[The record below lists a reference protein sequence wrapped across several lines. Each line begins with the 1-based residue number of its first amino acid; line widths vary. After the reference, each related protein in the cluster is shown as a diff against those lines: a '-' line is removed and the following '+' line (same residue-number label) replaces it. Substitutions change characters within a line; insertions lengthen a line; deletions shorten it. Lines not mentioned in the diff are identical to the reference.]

1 MTESRD
7 VRRTPGWSAAVT
19 EARLPVDDPTGPGR
33 RFFSC
38 RIAEEA
44 AGFGGIERHGAHGLL
59 RSIPVPETRRGAA
72 VTVRPPVEVPV
83 LVLQAALRRW
93 FEARA

>member
-19 EARLPVDDPTGPGR
+19 EAGLPVDDPTGPGR
-33 RFFSC
+33 RFVSC

-59 RSIPVPETRRGAA
+59 RSIPAPERRRVAA
-72 VTVRPPVEVPV
+72 VTVPPPVEVPV

>member
-1 MTESRD
+1 MIESRD
-7 VRRTPGWSAAVT
+7 VRRTRGWSAAVT
-19 EARLPVDDPTGPGR
+19 EAGLPVDDPTGPGQS
-33 RFFSC
+33 FFSC

-59 RSIPVPETRRGAA
+59 RSIPMPETRRGAA
-72 VTVRPPVEVPV
+72 VTALPVEVPV

>member
-19 EARLPVDDPTGPGR
+19 EAGLPVDDPTGPGR

-72 VTVRPPVEVPV
+72 VTALPVEVPV

>member
-1 MTESRD
+1 MT
-7 VRRTPGWSAAVT
+7 P
-19 EARLPVDDPTGPGR
+19 PGR
-33 RFFSC
+33 ADASSPC

-59 RSIPVPETRRGAA
+59 RSPPVPETRRGAA
-72 VTVRPPVEVPV
+72 VTVPPPVEVPV